1 MIIDAG
7 RGWHNAGGTARTS
20 RRFGSQG
27 EDDVVLHGDRG
38 LTPPREALARPRRGI
53 EKESL
58 RVRPD
63 GSLDTTPHPPAL
75 GSALT
80 HPHVTTDFSESQL
93 ELITGIQ
100 PDVASCVRELTEI
113 HQFVYRHIGDDALW
127 ASSMPCRLPAD
138 DAIPIGQ
145 YGRSNVGRLKS
156 VYRMGLARRY
166 GRRMQTI
173 SGVHYNF
180 SLPDVAMSVLQSR
193 ASDARE
199 LRDFRTERY
208 FAAIRN
214 FRRHSWLPLY
224 LFGASPAVCRS
235 FVEGRAHRLQ
245 PLSDN
250 TLYLPYAT
258 SLRMGPLGYQSDA
271 QRSIAVSFNSL
282 PNYAASLHRG
292 LSEPYP
298 AYEAMGVRGGDGEYR
313 QLATTL
319 LQIENEF
326 YGTIRPKR
334 RIRRGERPLHALT
347 ERGVEYLEVRS
358 LDLDPFSP
366 IGVDAVTMRVLDVFL
381 LACVFAHSPPDTP
394 DEIATIARNQFTV
407 AERGREPGLRL
418 TRGRDEVA
426 LSDWGLDVIGACG
439 PIADA
444 LDATAGGNEYRS
456 ALAIAEAR
464 LRDPAQTPSARVL
477 REMHERHHDSY
488 LAFAL
493 SYSLAH
499 RDALRALPFD
509 EAAAQ
514 RYARAAE
521 ASIAAQAELEAK
533 DDRPFEAYRQQY
545 LGLDV
550 MSGMPG

>member
-1 MIIDAG
+1 LA
-7 RGWHNAGGTARTS
+7 
-20 RRFGSQG
+20 
-27 EDDVVLHGDRG
+27 
-38 LTPPREALARPRRGI
+38 PPREALACPLRGI

-63 GSLDTTPHPPAL
+63 GTLDTSPHPQAL

-93 ELITGIQ
+93 ELITGVQ
-100 PDVASCVRELTEI
+100 PDVASCARELTEI

-127 ASSMPCRLPAD
+127 ASSMPCRLPGD

-156 VYRMGLARRY
+156 VYRTGLALRY

-173 SGVHYNF
+173 SGVHYNI
-180 SLPDVAMSVLQSR
+180 SLPGAAMAALQRS
-193 ASDARE
+193 ASDARD

-235 FVEGRAHRLQ
+235 FVDGRAHRLQ
-245 PLSDN
+245 PLSEN
-250 TLYLPYAT
+250 TLYLPHAT

-271 QRSIAVSFNSL
+271 QRSIAVSFNNL
-282 PNYAASLHRG
+282 PSYAASLHRA

-298 AYEAMGVRGGDGEYR
+298 AYEAMGVRGDDGEYR

-347 ERGVEYLEVRS
+347 DRGVEYLEVRS

-366 IGVDAVTMRVLDVFL
+366 IGVDAVTMRFLDVFL
-381 LACVFAHSPPDTP
+381 LRCVFAASPPDTP

-418 TRGRDEVA
+418 ARDGEDIP
-426 LSDWGLDVIGACG
+426 LSEWGLDVIRACA

-444 LDATAGGNEYRS
+444 LDASTGGDEYRA
-456 ALAIAEAR
+456 ALAVAETR
-464 LRDPAQTPSARVL
+464 FRDPAQTPSARVL
-477 REMHERHHDSY
+477 REMHAHHDDSY

-499 RDALRALPFD
+499 RDSLRALPFD
-509 EAAAQ
+509 ASVAE
-514 RYARAAE
+514 RCARDAE
-521 ASIAAQAELEAK
+521 ASIAAQAELEAQ
-533 DDRPFEAYRQQY
+533 DDMPFDAYRRQY
-545 LGLDV
+545 LDLDV
-550 MSGMPG
+550 MSGLPG